1 MTNANYQEVNN
12 IQSRTT
18 MPLFFFNNY
27 YLLYKSSFP
36 SVTRLVGMTEIETEP
51 ITDKKTE
58 SEIDFESVILSGISY
73 SYDGDQNVLS
83 NVSLEIDKGDKV
95 VITGDN
101 MSGKSTLIKILAGL
115 IEPDSGEIYINGKR
129 TSCPTELRK
138 YFTLLLQNS
147 SEYQYFGNN
156 GSGGEVALNNLKMVS
171 ESNSKALLLDE
182 PDASLNK
189 ERLHEVEKVF
199 TKAETAVLISH
210 RQAEGYLDNNMYI
223 TLEKGTIIE

>member
-1 MTNANYQEVNN
+1 MGIEDKVVSELDSSIDLYTNKQGKIAVTNANYQEVNTFVNTCFSIFSIIICGYSIYKGSMSIGEMMLVNN

-51 ITDKKTE
+51 ITNKKTE

-83 NVSLEIDKGDKV
+83 NVSLEIDKGD
-95 VITGDN
+95 
-101 MSGKSTLIKILAGL
+101 
-115 IEPDSGEIYINGKR
+115 
-129 TSCPTELRK
+129 
-138 YFTLLLQNS
+138 
-147 SEYQYFGNN
+147 
-156 GSGGEVALNNLKMVS
+156 
-171 ESNSKALLLDE
+171 
-182 PDASLNK
+182 
-189 ERLHEVEKVF
+189 
-199 TKAETAVLISH
+199 
-210 RQAEGYLDNNMYI
+210 NNMYI